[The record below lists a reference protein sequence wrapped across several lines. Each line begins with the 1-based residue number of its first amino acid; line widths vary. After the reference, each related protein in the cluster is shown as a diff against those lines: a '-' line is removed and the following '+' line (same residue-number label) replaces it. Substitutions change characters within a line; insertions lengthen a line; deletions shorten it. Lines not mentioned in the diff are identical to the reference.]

1 MRVFG
6 GRGAGLEVL
15 LAVCLG
21 TALLLTGGLVGAK
34 EPPVADAGL
43 DQSVERN
50 ATVYLDGGGS
60 YGTDTEITDYRWSV
74 AAPNGTV
81 FEPDCPTCERT
92 RFRAA
97 ETGQYNVT
105 VTVTDET
112 GVQASDTVYI
122 TTEEANPPEL
132 QLTGPTSLFVAAEG
146 PVKADVTA
154 GDDPVS
160 RLDWSTDG
168 TDAGGEQLTGE
179 QPSERR
185 FSFSEAGTHTVT
197 AVVTDVLGRTT
208 TDTHTIDVIGV
219 SSSPG
224 PGTQSAGG
232 GGGGGGGGSS
242 SDADTD
248 FVAASDETIRSYSDL
263 AFNNYADGNSAIT
276 LANTAG
282 PGDITI
288 VDEETARN
296 YLEPYNW
303 HNVNLGELVE
313 DGLVNRDKADKILE
327 RSKENLDE
335 TGNGAVGGINPYEPA
350 DTQEQSDPSESASR
364 PTAPSSS
371 DTTALISA
379 QQNSGATG
387 PQSSETVTLT
397 QGPTNTDSE
406 ANTANTKTSTP
417 TLSEKVT
424 MTSGSGSTG
433 LDIDVQTSSSNSGR
447 DQGPT
452 KENPD
457 GGVNKND
464 NSVSE
469 DSSESSG
476 TGDGGSINRGNGSG
490 TVTFF

>member
-1 MRVFG
+1 MRVSG

-122 TTEEANPPEL
+122 TTEEANPPAL

-313 DGLVNRDKADKILE
+313 DNLVDSTKADKILK
-327 RSKENLDE
+327 RAKQNQDE
-335 TGNGAVGGINPYEPA
+335 VGKGAVGGINPYTSPAIEEPP
-350 DTQEQSDPSESASR
+350 EP
-364 PTAPSSS
+364 PSSVDQPTPQPTD
-371 DTTALISA
+371 DTTASINPRS
-379 QQNSGATG
+379 NSDPVG
-387 PQSSETVTLT
+387 PSSPRTVTIT
-397 QGPTNTDSE
+397 QSDDVSDSDAGVENERNE
-406 ANTANTKTSTP
+406 AHQANS
-417 TLSEKVT
+417 
-424 MTSGSGSTG
+424 
-433 LDIDVQTSSSNSGR
+433 D
-447 DQGPT
+447 
-452 KENPD
+452 
-457 GGVNKND
+457 D
-464 NSVSE
+464 NV
-469 DSSESSG
+469 DSSG
-476 TGDGGSINRGNGSG
+476 TTQSKPQNGST
-490 TVTFF
+490 TVTFK

>member
-1 MRVFG
+1 M
-6 GRGAGLEVL
+6 
-15 LAVCLG
+15 
-21 TALLLTGGLVGAK
+21 
-34 EPPVADAGL
+34 
-43 DQSVERN
+43 
-50 ATVYLDGGGS
+50 
-60 YGTDTEITDYRWSV
+60 
-74 AAPNGTV
+74 
-81 FEPDCPTCERT
+81 
-92 RFRAA
+92 
-97 ETGQYNVT
+97 
-105 VTVTDET
+105 
-112 GVQASDTVYI
+112 QASDTVYI

-313 DGLVNRDKADKILE
+313 DNLVDSTKADKILK
-327 RSKENLDE
+327 RAKQNQDE
-335 TGNGAVGGINPYEPA
+335 VGKGAVGGINPYTSPAIEEPP
-350 DTQEQSDPSESASR
+350 EP
-364 PTAPSSS
+364 PSSVDQPTPQPTD
-371 DTTALISA
+371 DTTASINPRS
-379 QQNSGATG
+379 NSDPVG
-387 PQSSETVTLT
+387 PSSPRTVTIT
-397 QGPTNTDSE
+397 QSDDVSDSDAGVENERNE
-406 ANTANTKTSTP
+406 AHQANS
-417 TLSEKVT
+417 
-424 MTSGSGSTG
+424 
-433 LDIDVQTSSSNSGR
+433 D
-447 DQGPT
+447 
-452 KENPD
+452 
-457 GGVNKND
+457 D
-464 NSVSE
+464 NV
-469 DSSESSG
+469 DSSG
-476 TGDGGSINRGNGSG
+476 TTQSKPQNGST
-490 TVTFF
+490 TVTFK

>member
-1 MRVFG
+1 MRVSG

-313 DGLVNRDKADKILE
+313 DSLVSQDRANKILE
-327 RSKENLDE
+327 RAKENLNE
-335 TGNGAVGGINPYEPA
+335 TGNGAVGGLNPYEPTN
-350 DTQEQSDPSESASR
+350 TQEETSPVNSQPTAIGPVPTESAATTD
-364 PTAPSSS
+364 PVDTS
-371 DTTALISA
+371 D
-379 QQNSGATG
+379 ATG
-387 PQSSETVTLT
+387 PRSSKTVTLT
-397 QGPTNTDSE
+397 QGS
-406 ANTANTKTSTP
+406 ANTESGSDTTSSESGTSA
-417 TLSEKVT
+417 LSEVVT
-424 MTSGSGSTG
+424 VTSGSGLTG
-433 LDIDVQTSSSNSGR
+433 IDIEAPTSSDNSNS
-447 DQGPT
+447 DP
-452 KENPD
+452 NSN
-457 GGVNKND
+457 NKKSND
-464 NSVSE
+464 NDNINDGS
-469 DSSESSG
+469 DSADNSESSG
-476 TGDGGSINRGNGSG
+476 SEDSGNRGRGNGSG